1 MTRSYCGIK
10 TEKTLGLRRK
20 KPNKDV
26 LGVCVISKSHFL
38 RVFTYVSNDAETE
51 KA

>member
-1 MTRSYCGIK
+1 MAIRQK
-10 TEKTLGLRRK
+10 KTLGLRRK
-20 KPNKDV
+20 KTNKDV